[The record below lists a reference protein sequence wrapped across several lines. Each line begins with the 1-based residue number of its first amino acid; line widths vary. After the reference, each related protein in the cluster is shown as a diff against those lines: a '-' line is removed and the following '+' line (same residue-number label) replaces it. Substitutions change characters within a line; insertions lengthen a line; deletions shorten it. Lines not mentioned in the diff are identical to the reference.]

1 MKTIA
6 ALFLFLSTAS
16 LSWGQLPDAPSATA
30 DRNFWAL
37 TGINAGATLA
47 DAITTAKFVG
57 HGLPGHPCQVEA
69 WNPELYGRKPSD
81 ARVFAVM
88 GAQAAAATSLSY
100 LLKKKHA
107 HIWKFQLWTIPLA
120 FEAQG
125 HARGA
130 IFNVR
135 TCNE

>member
-6 ALFLFLSTAS
+6 ALLFFITAS
-16 LSWGQLPDAPSATA
+16 LCWGQSLPDTPSKVA
-30 DRNFWAL
+30 DRNFWIV

-57 HGLPGHPCQVEA
+57 HGLPGHACQVEA

-81 ARVFAVM
+81 GRVFAVM
-88 GAQAAAATSLSY
+88 GAQAVAASSLSY
-100 LLKKKHA
+100 FLKKKHA
-107 HIWKFQLWTIPLA
+107 HVWKLQLWTLPLT

-125 HARGA
+125 HAQGA
-130 IFNVR
+130 IRNVR
-135 TCNE
+135 TCQ